1 MVIKSPRKLIEV
13 PSTWSIPEQIKAL
26 NSALSGDGPALAF
39 GASNFEVVDS
49 EIAVVIQTSGST
61 GSAKEVA
68 LSATALMESARASHQ
83 FLQANHGDTW
93 SLLLPTHHIA
103 GVNVLV
109 RAIVLGSELVS
120 SHYDYTSIVPT
131 QLFRALNGDQQLLTA
146 LKESKAVLVGGGAIQ
161 KDLLTLAKEVGI
173 NVVTSYGMSE
183 MSGGCIYDGLPLQ
196 GVEIQI
202 QNDGRIALRGP
213 MRATEYLGVT
223 TPLAD
228 SEGWFVTDDAGE
240 LAEGRLVV
248 KGRLDD
254 QIISGGE
261 KISLGAI
268 DEFLNAGGEYV
279 FMSCAIAHPEWG
291 QQLCLASSMRI
302 DRRAITNALRNKFGK
317 HAVAKLFLE
326 NITLPV
332 TTIGKPD
339 RQTLSRKFE
348 MIAP

>member
-1 MVIKSPRKLIEV
+1 
-13 PSTWSIPEQIKAL
+13 
-26 NSALSGDGPALAF
+26 
-39 GASNFEVVDS
+39 
-49 EIAVVIQTSGST
+49 
-61 GSAKEVA
+61 
-68 LSATALMESARASHQ
+68 MESARASHQ

>member
-1 MVIKSPRKLIEV
+1 MVIKSPRRLIEV
-13 PSTWSIPEQIKAL
+13 PSTWPIPQQIKAL
-26 NSALSGDGPALAF
+26 NLALSGEGPALAF
-39 GASNFEVVDS
+39 GATHCEVVES
-49 EIAVVIQTSGST
+49 EIAVVIPTSGST

-68 LSATALMESARASHQ
+68 LSAAALLESARASHQ
-83 FLQANHGDTW
+83 FLQAHPGDTW

-103 GVNVLV
+103 GINVLV

-131 QLFRALNGDQQLLTA
+131 QLFRALNNDRQLLAA
-146 LKESKAVLVGGGAIQ
+146 LMKSKAVLVGGAAIHE
-161 KDLLTLAKEVGI
+161 DLLTAAREAGI

-183 MSGGCIYDGLPLQ
+183 MSGGCVYDGLPLQ

-202 QNDGRIALRGP
+202 RNDDRIALRGP

-228 SEGWFVTDDAGE
+228 SAGWFVTDDAGE
-240 LAEGRLVV
+240 IVGGRLVV

-261 KISLGAI
+261 KISLSAI
-268 DEFLNAGGEYV
+268 DKFLNVGGEYV

-291 QQLCLASSMRI
+291 QQLCLASSEGI
-302 DRRAITNALRNKFGK
+302 DRKAITNALRNKFGK

-339 RQTLSRKFE
+339 RQTLSRMFE
-348 MIAP
+348 MINP

>member
-268 DEFLNAGGEYV
+268 DEFLNAGREYV